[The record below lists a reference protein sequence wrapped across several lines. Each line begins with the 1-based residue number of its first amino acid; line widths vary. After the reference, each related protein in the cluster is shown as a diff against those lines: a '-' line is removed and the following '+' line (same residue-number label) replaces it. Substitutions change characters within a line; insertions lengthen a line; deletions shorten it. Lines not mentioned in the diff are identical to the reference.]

1 MHYAAKKDSI
11 DVGRLLLAHG
21 AVIDPVDSY
30 GKTPLD
36 VARAFGSTEIGQQI
50 LLSADAAG
58 SSVNLN
64 AAFAPTQQDENY
76 DYPSYDA
83 VGS

>member
-21 AVIDPVDSY
+21 AVIDAVDSS

-50 LLSADAAG
+50 LLSTDSE
-58 SSVNLN
+58 SSVNFN
-64 AAFAPTQQDENY
+64 AAFAPPQHDENY

>member
-1 MHYAAKKDSI
+1 M
-11 DVGRLLLAHG
+11 GRLLLAHG
-21 AVIDPVDSY
+21 AVIDAVDSY

-50 LLSADAAG
+50 LLSADAGG
-58 SSVNLN
+58 SSVNFN
-64 AAFAPTQQDENY
+64 AAFAPPQHDENY

-83 VGS
+83 GGA

>member
-21 AVIDPVDSY
+21 AVIDAVDSY

-50 LLSADAAG
+50 LLSTDAG
-58 SSVNLN
+58 SSANYN
-64 AAFAPTQQDENY
+64 AAFAPSQHDESY